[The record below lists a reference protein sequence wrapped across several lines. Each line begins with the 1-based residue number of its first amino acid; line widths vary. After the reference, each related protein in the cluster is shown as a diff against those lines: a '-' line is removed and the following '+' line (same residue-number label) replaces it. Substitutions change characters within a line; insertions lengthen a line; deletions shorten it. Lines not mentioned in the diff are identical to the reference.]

1 MASEMQQLREQGKQ
15 KAIWLNCD
23 PVTLVA
29 AAREQ
34 LYTDQGE
41 EASVSPIEEV
51 LTRFEHQTRAVI
63 GTGSFTSS
71 PS

>member
-1 MASEMQQLREQGKQ
+1 MASEMAELRQQGKQ

-34 LYTDQGE
+34 LYTEQGE

-63 GTGSFTSS
+63 GSGSFPNTQ
-71 PS
+71 